1 MASITTPPAAAG
13 PSTVIKKDLQWLHNV
28 KVTSPQVRHDA
39 DICRIIE
46 DVGKLCDIEFEGD
59 SVMEDKV
66 LLLGLILPFIATTS
80 THLQQQYY
88 QIIPRNGWRLSIAT
102 LPSPPPP
109 SEDGPPTD
117 LAAEV
122 SKGSM
127 VDGQRGLAAFM
138 VYRIDGSKREMHIG
152 QMAVVPIYRGMGVGG
167 AAIRLLKDMA

>member
-59 SVMEDKV
+59 SVMEDK
-66 LLLGLILPFIATTS
+66 
-80 THLQQQYY
+80 
-88 QIIPRNGWRLSIAT
+88 IIPRNGWRLSIAT

-122 SKGSM
+122 SKGRM

-152 QMAVVPIYRGMGVGG
+152 QMAVVPIYR
-167 AAIRLLKDMA
+167 